1 MPLYEVLLRDG
12 YDETRLTDTPL
23 TVGETITML
32 GREWMVVSEEPAQD
46 GIAGRFGCIPARGAR
61 QGGAPPRRYPAPA
74 SRPPRHDASCP
85 RSPRRPPG
93 RYRAR
98 DG

>member
-46 GIAGRFGCIPARGAR
+46 GIAGRFGCIPARGAGAR
-61 QGGAPPRRYPAPA
+61 QDDAPPRR
-74 SRPPRHDASCP
+74 
-85 RSPRRPPG
+85 
-93 RYRAR
+93 
-98 DG
+98 